1 MEAPSTYS
9 VTDMHYVYGMAF
21 AVAERHFHF
30 EEGAEEI
37 EIRKFVVVRDFNQLA
52 LRRRV
57 AGHSGERKDDPGE
70 QVVAYETTLELGG
83 VFKEEVTTALP
94 YVERLF
100 EPFESS
106 RSMENPAV
114 SVPMLTEDA
123 VVLVGEVSL

>member
-1 MEAPSTYS
+1 MARVPRPSSTCTVQCSS
-9 VTDMHYVYGMAF
+9 VTVVHIMSMTRTYVCMCARTVC
-21 AVAERHFHF
+21 ARACDAPAR
-30 EEGAEEI
+30 GA
-37 EIRKFVVVRDFNQLA
+37 RWVT
-52 LRRRV
+52 
-57 AGHSGERKDDPGE
+57 GHSGERKDDPGE

-94 YVERLF
+94 YMERLF